1 MRQESHRPAGVSQ
14 DIRTRRKLMAILR
27 VIHEAGRPLG
37 GTRIAE
43 ELKLAGIEMSQRT
56 ARYYLKMAD
65 ELGLTEGLGR
75 RGRRLTARGEEE
87 LGSALAIDKVG
98 FIAAKVDS
106 LAYRMDFDLR
116 RGAGRVILNVSTFGV
131 CHFREAVGEITR
143 VFEAGLGMGRCL
155 TVAPPN
161 TRLGTL
167 TVPPDKVAVGTVCSV
182 SLNGALLKSGIAA
195 VPRFGGLLEMVDG
208 RPYRFTQIINYDGS
222 TLDPLEI
229 FIRGHMTSVRQACR
243 LRRGAIGASFRELP
257 AEALADAKR
266 VIARLE
272 RIGLGGVLL
281 IGRPNQP
288 LLDVPVHQGRVGLI
302 VAGGLNPLAAVEES
316 GIATTNMAL
325 HTLFEFSDLIPCTQ
339 LHDEAERL
347 LAGES

>member
-1 MRQESHRPAGVSQ
+1 MRQESSGPAGLGQ

-27 VIHEAGRPLG
+27 VIYEAGRPLG

-43 ELKLAGIEMSQRT
+43 ELMLAGIEMSQRT
-56 ARYYLKMAD
+56 VRYYLKISD

-87 LGSALAIDKVG
+87 LGSALAVDKVG

-116 RGAGRVILNVSTFGV
+116 RGTGRVILNVSTFDAR
-131 CHFREAVGEITR
+131 HLREATDEISR

-161 TRLGTL
+161 ARLGTL
-167 TVPPDKVAVGTVCSV
+167 TVPPDKVAIGTVCSV
-182 SLNGALLKSGIAA
+182 SLNGALLKAGIAA

-208 RPYRFTQIINYDGS
+208 KPYRFTQIISYDGS

-243 LRRGAIGASFRELP
+243 QHRGAIGASFRELP
-257 AEALADAKR
+257 AEALADAKK
-266 VIARLE
+266 VIAKLE
-272 RIGLGGVLL
+272 KIGLGGALL

-288 LLDVPVHQGRVGLI
+288 LLDVPVHPGRVGLI
-302 VAGGLNPLAAVEES
+302 VAGGLNPIAAVEES
-316 GIATTNMAL
+316 GIATTNTAL
-325 HTLFEFSDLIPCTQ
+325 HMLFEFSDLIPCTQ
-339 LHDEAERL
+339 LHAATKHFLAENP
-347 LAGES
+347 